1 MPVGELFSYEAPA
14 ESPSWR
20 DYAGGLLKLG
30 ALVASPVVGGAP
42 GIALALGG
50 GLAGE
55 AVSGGDWEDILLSGA
70 ESGGRQALQTWQ
82 SGELAKQAAALRLK
96 EQEEFSKRLGAL
108 ITPPTEAVPSRGLG
122 IPGRGHLRA
131 GPGALAEAKF
141 DFADKDPSYARD
153 EFIGPPR
160 TVFNDPP
167 GTFMDPFV
175 PRLEMP
181 ASLPSL
187 VAPTPQGGSR
197 YLEYGPQMDP
207 VLSAL
212 SPEHGMLREPWRL
225 PGVLP
230 SYRLRPY

>member
-1 MPVGELFSYEAPA
+1 MAVGELFSYEAEP
-14 ESPSWR
+14 EGPGWR
-20 DYAGGLLKLG
+20 DYLGGIVKMG
-30 ALVASPVVGGAP
+30 TMIASPVLGGAP

-55 AVSGGDWEDILLSGA
+55 AVSGGGLGDILLSGA
-70 ESGGRQALQTWQ
+70 ESGGRQAAQTWQ
-82 SGELAKQAAALRLK
+82 AGELASQAAALRLK

-108 ITPPTEAVPSRGLG
+108 LTPPTEAVPSRGLG

-141 DFADKDPSYARD
+141 DFADKDPSYARG

-181 ASLPSL
+181 VSLPNL
-187 VAPTPQGGSR
+187 VAPMPPGGSL
-197 YLEYGPQMDP
+197 YQQYGQDAFNQAGGWGGP
-207 VLSAL
+207 
-212 SPEHGMLREPWRL
+212 
-225 PGVLP
+225 P
-230 SYRLRPY
+230 SGYPTGF